1 MEEIFVSV
9 DVEADGDLVGIH
21 SMLSIGSVAF
31 RVGTDGYEQIAVFE
45 ANLQEYPGAV
55 QDADTMA
62 WWSNYP
68 EAWQKIRTNAEPPA
82 VVMTR
87 YLDWIKALPGEVA
100 LVAYPASYDFMF
112 VYWYLK
118 RFTGE
123 KPFGWSGLCSRTYA
137 MSALREKSWIHF
149 SKNNIPDKFKS
160 SHPHDHTPLNDAIQQ
175 AQEFAAI
182 YHSNVIL
189 HAPLSI

>member
-1 MEEIFVSV
+1 MKEIFVSV
-9 DVEADGDLVGIH
+9 DVEADGDLVGIN

-31 RVGTDGYEQIAVFE
+31 HVGKQGYEQIAVFE

-55 QDADTMA
+55 QDAETMV
-62 WWSNYP
+62 WWSKYP
-68 EAWQKIRTNAEPPA
+68 EAWKKIRTNTQTPEI
-82 VVMTR
+82 VMKK
-87 YLDWIKALPGEVA
+87 YLNWLKALPGKIA

-137 MSALREKSWIHF
+137 MSVLRKQSWINF
-149 SKNNIPDKFKS
+149 SKDDIPPEFKS
-160 SHPHDHTPLNDAIQQ
+160 QHPHDHTPLNDATQQ
-175 AQEFAAI
+175 AEEFAAMY
-182 YHSNVIL
+182 YHNVIL
-189 HAPLSI
+189 NTQ